1 MAFSLYNMEEGAI
14 FLYIPER
21 NLSEFELGKG
31 VFNNIFI
38 KLTYK
43 SLSFRIFVF
52 EYKQLSV

>member
-1 MAFSLYNMEEGAI
+1 MEEGAI